1 MKDEKGIDRA
11 KERHGKKIWNIVE
24 EYQKCIGEEIQLQM
38 DGEIPNPHVAYDRDG
53 NAVQL
58 RTYAD
63 HLDKQMSILLDLIPR
78 EIVDAFPLPLSNK
91 NQQDGGS
98 KSKKHDQ

>member
-1 MKDEKGIDRA
+1 M
-11 KERHGKKIWNIVE
+11 
-24 EYQKCIGEEIQLQM
+24 
-38 DGEIPNPHVAYDRDG
+38 AYDQNG

-63 HLDKQMSILLDLIPR
+63 QLDKQMSILLDLIPR
-78 EIVDAFPLPLSNK
+78 EIVDAFPLPLSIK

-98 KSKKHDQ
+98 KSKKHDQQSKTDKTQDKGKKRGRPKAPLGSKQNEQAKEDA